1 LHKFC
6 KICRKV
12 LHFSCKKSSG
22 IFLFNLAQ
30 FCEMTRK
37 SDARRCTED
46 KELGNDWRMNNNEPV
61 RYKVAEAARLA
72 GVSAS
77 TLRLWESQGLLVPG
91 RSETGHRQYSAD
103 DVSRLKR
110 ISWYRVERGLNP
122 AAIREAL
129 ESEEPSDGSEA
140 GPDTGVGRRLRSL
153 RHAAGKTL
161 DQVAGDI
168 GVTSSTLSTL
178 ERTSQGVSFKTLHDL
193 ADYYGTTV
201 SRLSGEEKQDISALV
216 HAGEWRTWPETTPG
230 VTVQLLAEGR
240 RMMDCHRFV
249 LAPGATS
256 EGAYRHEGEEF
267 MHVLSGRLELV
278 LDSDQFFDLG
288 PGDSLYFES
297 RRYHSWRNRHDG
309 ETVLLWINTPPTF

>member
-1 LHKFC
+1 M
-6 KICRKV
+6 
-12 LHFSCKKSSG
+12 SS
-22 IFLFNLAQ
+22 I
-30 FCEMTRK
+30 EPERY
-37 SDARRCTED
+37 
-46 KELGNDWRMNNNEPV
+46 PV

-77 TLRLWESQGLLVPG
+77 TLRLWESQGLVVPS
-91 RSETGHRQYSAD
+91 RSETGHRQYSAE
-103 DVSRLKR
+103 DVARLKR
-110 ISWYRVERGLNP
+110 ISWFRAERGLNP

-129 ESEEPSDGSEA
+129 ETEEGTAGLENGEQLASSDI
-140 GPDTGVGRRLRSL
+140 GRRLRSL

-161 DQVAGDI
+161 EQVAADM

-201 SRLSGEEKQDISALV
+201 SRLSGEEREDVPALIRS
-216 HAGEWRTWPETTPG
+216 GEWRAWPETTPG

-240 RMMDCHRFV
+240 TMMDCHRFV
-249 LAPGATS
+249 LAPGAAS

-267 MHVLSGRLELV
+267 IHVLAGRLELV
-278 LDSDQFFDLG
+278 LDSDQFFDLL

-309 ETVLLWINTPPTF
+309 ETILLWINTPPTF

>member
-1 LHKFC
+1 M
-6 KICRKV
+6 
-12 LHFSCKKSSG
+12 SS
-22 IFLFNLAQ
+22 I
-30 FCEMTRK
+30 EPERY
-37 SDARRCTED
+37 
-46 KELGNDWRMNNNEPV
+46 PV

-77 TLRLWESQGLLVPG
+77 TLRLWESQGLVVPF
-91 RSETGHRQYSAD
+91 RSETGHRQYSAE
-103 DVSRLKR
+103 DVARLKR
-110 ISWYRVERGLNP
+110 IAWFRAERGLNP

-129 ESEEPSDGSEA
+129 EAEEGGAASLENGEQSASSEI
-140 GPDTGVGRRLRSL
+140 GRRLRSL

-161 DQVAGDI
+161 EQVAADMGM
-168 GVTSSTLSTL
+168 TSSTLSTL

-193 ADYYGTTV
+193 AEYYGTTV
-201 SRLSGEEKQDISALV
+201 SRLSGEEREDVPALIRS
-216 HAGEWRTWPETTPG
+216 GEWRAWPETTPG

-249 LAPGATS
+249 LAPGAAS

-267 MHVLSGRLELV
+267 IHVLAGRLELV
-278 LDSDQFFDLG
+278 LDSNQFFDLL

-309 ETVLLWINTPPTF
+309 ETILLWINTPPTF